1 MQFVTS
7 LMDGSL
13 MTADKEQ
20 ELKQL
25 YLQRLKSA
33 GYNTIPEL
41 VEILPPTIMNIIDS
55 TITIAEQLFIAAIK
69 SHMLMV
75 QKEFQG
81 DPPLGINK
89 ALTTMGYMTI
99 QELAEANPTI
109 IARAL
114 KINLE
119 NAGDLALYAMELSV
133 KKEDFVVTSDDL
145 IDDLDKE
152 ISHYLGQ
159 LDRLEQNHKLKEIVE
174 ISVQKIHDTIN
185 FPSAEFVISQEQKKV
200 IQKII
205 QQFMTVFPAC
215 TGFSIYNKRGE
226 GIYSFSTDK
235 HAQQTLDIIHESIS
249 SLIWKISLSLEERDE
264 YGWISAQQH
273 IVWIEAI
280 RNRKSKRQLAYIS
293 LFLFESKAKKG
304 VGTAT
309 PTIKGILK
317 EIERIIYEIK
327 V

>member
-1 MQFVTS
+1 
-7 LMDGSL
+7 
-13 MTADKEQ
+13 MTVDKEQ

-33 GYNTIPEL
+33 GYHSIPDL
-41 VEILPPTIMNIIDS
+41 VEILPPTIMNVIDS
-55 TITIAEQLFIAAIK
+55 TITIAEQLFMAAIK
-69 SHMLMV
+69 SHMLLV
-75 QKEFQG
+75 QKEFHG
-81 DPPLGINK
+81 DPPQGINK

-109 IARAL
+109 IAKAL
-114 KINLE
+114 KVNLE
-119 NAGDLALYAMELSV
+119 HAGDLALYAMELSV
-133 KKEDFVVTSDDL
+133 KQDDFIVTSDDL

-159 LDRLEQNHKLKEIVE
+159 LDRLEQNQKLKEIVE
-174 ISVQKIHDTIN
+174 VSVQKIHDTIKL
-185 FPSAEFVISQEQKKV
+185 PSSEFSISQEQKNA

-215 TGFSIYNKRGE
+215 TGFAIYNKRGE
-226 GIYSFSTDK
+226 GIFSFSNDQQ
-235 HAQQTLDIIHESIS
+235 AQQTLGIIHESIS
-249 SLIWKISLSLEERDE
+249 TLIWKISLSLEERDE
-264 YGWISAQQH
+264 YGWVSAQQH

-280 RNRKSKRQLAYIS
+280 RNRKSKRQLAYIG
-293 LFLFESKAKKG
+293 LFLFESEARKG

-317 EIERIIYEIK
+317 EIERIVYEIK
-327 V
+327 E